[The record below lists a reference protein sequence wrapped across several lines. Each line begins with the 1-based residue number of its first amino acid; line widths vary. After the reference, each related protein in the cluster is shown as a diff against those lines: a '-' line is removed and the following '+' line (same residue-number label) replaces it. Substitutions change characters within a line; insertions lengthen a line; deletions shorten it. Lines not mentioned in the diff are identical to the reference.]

1 MLKILCAL
9 VSQTIDDQLI
19 QLQTTTLFSESVQP
33 DNIILANAEA
43 IREQFVNTTSNSF
56 SAALN
61 TIRTVLQGNQIVNR
75 LKTNYQLAIPST
87 RSTVQQLSH
96 TAEYSSVNDSCMCSL
111 SSYCKATTGIYNTS
125 AYIPNC
131 KYDHTP
137 PCNSKIDGEIEFDV
151 PGISVGCLVLDAV
164 LQSDLSCFYNESCLS
179 ELKFQLTDSPSPFN
193 ATPLK
198 VSTSGASLPTIGD
211 LIANL
216 MVEEWYFN
224 SSYESYFD
232 QCNPQT
238 CTYTYVK
245 QFDIVYVITK
255 TIAFIG
261 GIATILMLITLPIV
275 TNIRQ
280 WISARRS
287 SAH

>member
-1 MLKILCAL
+1 
-9 VSQTIDDQLI
+9 
-19 QLQTTTLFSESVQP
+19 
-33 DNIILANAEA
+33 
-43 IREQFVNTTSNSF
+43 
-56 SAALN
+56 
-61 TIRTVLQGNQIVNR
+61 
-75 LKTNYQLAIPST
+75 
-87 RSTVQQLSH
+87 
-96 TAEYSSVNDSCMCSL
+96 
-111 SSYCKATTGIYNTS
+111 
-125 AYIPNC
+125 
-131 KYDHTP
+131 
-137 PCNSKIDGEIEFDV
+137 DV

-198 VSTSGASLPTIGD
+198 VSSSAASLPTIGG

-232 QCNPQT
+232 QCNPQA

-255 TIAFIG
+255 IIAFIG
-261 GIATILMLITLPIV
+261 GAATILMLITLPIV
-275 TNIRQ
+275 TNIQQ
-280 WISARRS
+280 WLSARRS
-287 SAH
+287 PAH